1 MNEELLDHK
10 VNIHETR
17 INNHSNRIDKLEQNQ
32 AKFEIQIQN
41 LILSLNSLTSV
52 LKWLIG
58 LGASSLVGFFFYAI
72 QNNLFS

>member
-1 MNEELLDHK
+1 MNEELVKHK
-10 VNIHETR
+10 VDTHETR
-17 INNHSNRIDKLEQNQ
+17 INDHSKRIDKLEQNQ

-58 LGASSLVGFFFYAI
+58 LGASALVGFFFYAI
-72 QNNLFS
+72 QNNIF